1 MDHSDREVIRR
12 LYVRLGRNMEAE
24 TLSSYLYQEHVLS
37 EEDMEKIKT
46 KTTSK
51 KKAEKLLKI
60 LKKRKNGLK
69 MLIKALLVT
78 KIQDFLGHELLER
91 VTWSDEGKNYSLFKT
106 RLKLLNKTDGEVLFL
121 DMVWYSLVLD
131 SKCLQVALKVADKKE
146 SL

>member
-1 MDHSDREVIRR
+1 
-12 LYVRLGRNMEAE
+12 
-24 TLSSYLYQEHVLS
+24 VLS